1 MDSKKYSDKWLV
13 LISVSFGVFL
23 ATIDSSIVNIS
34 LPTFVK
40 ALNANLSS
48 VQWVVLSYLLTI
60 TILMP
65 GIGRLADIMGKKSLY
80 ILGFSIF
87 LTGSFFC
94 GISTRIEWL
103 IAFRVLQAI
112 GGAFIMALGPAI
124 LAQSFPP
131 EERGR
136 ALGINGL
143 AVSLG
148 IICGPTLGGIILAN
162 LSWHW
167 IFFVNLPVGAIAI
180 PIALRS
186 LPASQR
192 NHGEKF
198 DFFGALLLFLTLSSL
213 LFSMTLAQSKGL
225 FSIETVGLLILSL
238 VTLFVFIQVEKKGEQ
253 PVIDLKLFS
262 NQILRVNLITGFL
275 TFVASAGLVFLIPFY
290 LQNVLGYDPQL
301 AGMLMAVFPVMLGI
315 TGPISGWLSDRFGFH
330 LLTVLGLSILSIGYF
345 GLMRLSTTTSAIEF
359 TLIYLPIGIGM
370 GLFQSPNNSSILSSA
385 SSGRLGIVSSLLAI
399 TRTLGQ
405 TCGIAII
412 GSIWAILVIS
422 QSGIAGSGLNNVTLA
437 PVIDQVNSLHTVCAA
452 LGFLLSAA
460 TVLSLYIWIKEHRNS
475 NLRLSTTSGK

>member
-1 MDSKKYSDKWLV
+1 MDSKTYSGKWLV

-34 LPTFVK
+34 LPTFVNE
-40 ALNANLSS
+40 LNTTLSS
-48 VQWVVLSYLLTI
+48 VQWVVLAYLLTI

-65 GIGRLADIMGKKSLY
+65 GIGRLADILGKKSLY

-87 LTGSFFC
+87 LTGSLLC

-186 LPASQR
+186 LPVSQR
-192 NHGEKF
+192 IKGEKF
-198 DFFGALLLFLTLSSL
+198 DFFGALFLFLTLSSL
-213 LFSMTLAQSKGL
+213 LFSMTMAQNSGL
-225 FSIETVGLLILSL
+225 VSVATIGLLVLCIIFL
-238 VTLFVFIQVEKKGEQ
+238 VIFIHVEKKIDQ
-253 PVIDLKLFS
+253 PLIDLKLFA
-262 NQILRVNLITGFL
+262 NHILRVNLITGFL

-330 LLTVLGLSILSIGYF
+330 LLTVLGLGILSFGYF
-345 GLMRLSTTTSAIEF
+345 GLTRLTTSTSAMEF
-359 TLIYLPIGIGM
+359 ALIYLPIGIGM

-385 SSGRLGIVSSLLAI
+385 SAGRLGVVSSLLAI

-405 TCGIAII
+405 TCGTAII
-412 GSIWAILVIS
+412 GSIWAILVMN
-422 QSGIAGSGLNNVTLA
+422 QSGIGGSGLNNVTLA
-437 PVIDQVNSLHTVCAA
+437 PVIDQVKSLHTVSVI
-452 LGFLLSAA
+452 LGVILSAG
-460 TVLSLYIWIKEHRNS
+460 TTLSLMVWIKESKNS
-475 NLRLSTTSGK
+475 SVISTT

>member
-1 MDSKKYSDKWLV
+1 MDSKNYSGKWLV

-40 ALNANLSS
+40 ELNTSLPA

-60 TILMP
+60 TVLMP
-65 GIGRLADIMGKKSLY
+65 GIGRLADILGKKSLY

-87 LTGSFFC
+87 LTGSLLC
-94 GISTRIEWL
+94 GISSRIEWL
-103 IAFRVLQAI
+103 IAFRVIQAI

-136 ALGINGL
+136 ALGFNGL

-198 DFFGALLLFLTLSSL
+198 DFSGALLLFLTLSSL
-213 LFSMTLAQSKGL
+213 LFSMTLAQNSGL
-225 FSIETVGLLILSL
+225 VSLETLGFLGLSIIFSLI
-238 VTLFVFIQVEKKGEQ
+238 FIRVEKRVEQ

-262 NQILRVNLITGFL
+262 NQILRINLITGFM

-330 LLTVLGLSILSIGYF
+330 LLTVLGLGILSIGYF
-345 GLMRLSTTTSAIEF
+345 GLIRLSASTSASEF
-359 TLIYLPIGIGM
+359 AFIYLPIGIGM
-370 GLFQSPNNSSILSSA
+370 GLFESPNNSSILSSA
-385 SSGRLGIVSSLLAI
+385 SEGRLGVVSSLLAI

-405 TCGIAII
+405 TCGTAII
-412 GSIWAILVIS
+412 GSIWAILVIN
-422 QSGIAGSGLNNVTLA
+422 QSGIGGSGLSNVTLA
-437 PVIDQVNSLHTVCAA
+437 PLNDQVESLHTVCAI
-452 LGFLLSAA
+452 LGFLLLAG
-460 TVLSLYIWIKEHRNS
+460 TILSLFLWIKEYRS
-475 NLRLSTTSGK
+475 SQSRLTSD